1 MTQNNIDVQKEKII
15 NYALQYG
22 TSIEHAMQETH
33 TSISDICKTYD
44 IYYDILSERIEKVC
58 NEIVE
63 QKKSKKNTSGRYKRK
78 PEMEEHN
85 EKEKIFSSWSYICT
99 GSNPDDRVRQV

>member
-1 MTQNNIDVQKEKII
+1 MTQNNIDVQTEKII

-22 TSIEHAMQETH
+22 TSIEHAIQETH

-63 QKKSKKNTSGRYKRK
+63 QKKSKKNFLATLKDYKLASKFTK
-78 PEMEEHN
+78 PIKALLKN
-85 EKEKIFSSWSYICT
+85 KYGVVI
-99 GSNPDDRVRQV
+99 N

>member
-1 MTQNNIDVQKEKII
+1 MTQNNIDVQTEKAI

-22 TSIEHAMQETH
+22 TSIERAMH
-33 TSISDICKTYD
+33 LDICKTYD

-63 QKKSKKNTSGRYKRK
+63 QKKSKKNFLATLKDYKLASKFTK
-78 PEMEEHN
+78 PIKALLKN
-85 EKEKIFSSWSYICT
+85 KYGVVI
-99 GSNPDDRVRQV
+99 N

>member
-1 MTQNNIDVQKEKII
+1 MTQNNIDVQTEKII

-58 NEIVE
+58 TEIVD
-63 QKKSKKNTSGRYKRK
+63 QKKSKKNFLATLKDYKLASKFSK
-78 PEMEEHN
+78 PIKTLLKN
-85 EKEKIFSSWSYICT
+85 KYGVVI
-99 GSNPDDRVRQV
+99 N

>member
-1 MTQNNIDVQKEKII
+1 MTQNNIDVQTEKAI

-44 IYYDILSERIEKVC
+44 IYYDMLSERIEKVC

-63 QKKSKKNTSGRYKRK
+63 QKKSKKNFLATLKDYKLASKFTK
-78 PEMEEHN
+78 PIKALLKN
-85 EKEKIFSSWSYICT
+85 KYGVVI
-99 GSNPDDRVRQV
+99 N

>member
-1 MTQNNIDVQKEKII
+1 MTQNNIDVQTEKAI

-22 TSIEHAMQETH
+22 TSIEHAIQETH

-44 IYYDILSERIEKVC
+44 IYYDMLSERIEKVC

-63 QKKSKKNTSGRYKRK
+63 QKKSKKNFLATLKDYKLASKFTK
-78 PEMEEHN
+78 PIKALLKN
-85 EKEKIFSSWSYICT
+85 KYGVVI
-99 GSNPDDRVRQV
+99 N

>member
-1 MTQNNIDVQKEKII
+1 MTQNNIDVQTEKAI

-22 TSIEHAMQETH
+22 TSIERAMQETH
-33 TSISDICKTYD
+33 TVILDICKTYD

-63 QKKSKKNTSGRYKRK
+63 QKKSKKNFLATLKDYKLASKFTK
-78 PEMEEHN
+78 PIKALLKN
-85 EKEKIFSSWSYICT
+85 KYGVVI
-99 GSNPDDRVRQV
+99 N

>member
-1 MTQNNIDVQKEKII
+1 MTQNNIDVQTEKTI

-44 IYYDILSERIEKVC
+44 IYYDMLSERIEKVC

-63 QKKSKKNTSGRYKRK
+63 QKKNKKNFLATLKDYKLASKFSK
-78 PEMEEHN
+78 PIKALLKN
-85 EKEKIFSSWSYICT
+85 KYGVAI
-99 GSNPDDRVRQV
+99 N

>member
-1 MTQNNIDVQKEKII
+1 MTQNNIDVQTEKAI

-22 TSIEHAMQETH
+22 TSIERAMQETH

-63 QKKSKKNTSGRYKRK
+63 QKKSKKNFLATLKDYKLASKFTK
-78 PEMEEHN
+78 PIKALLKN
-85 EKEKIFSSWSYICT
+85 KYGVVI
-99 GSNPDDRVRQV
+99 N

>member
-1 MTQNNIDVQKEKII
+1 MTQNNIDVQTEKII

-58 NEIVE
+58 TEIVD
-63 QKKSKKNTSGRYKRK
+63 QKKSKKNFLATLKDYKLASKFTK
-78 PEMEEHN
+78 PIKALLKN
-85 EKEKIFSSWSYICT
+85 KYGVVI
-99 GSNPDDRVRQV
+99 N

>member
-1 MTQNNIDVQKEKII
+1 MTQNNIDVQTEKAI

-44 IYYDILSERIEKVC
+44 MYYDILSERIEKVC
-58 NEIVE
+58 NEIVD
-63 QKKSKKNTSGRYKRK
+63 QKKSKKNFLATLKDYKLASKFTK
-78 PEMEEHN
+78 PIKALLKN
-85 EKEKIFSSWSYICT
+85 KYGVVI
-99 GSNPDDRVRQV
+99 N

>member
-1 MTQNNIDVQKEKII
+1 MTQNNIDVQTEKII

-22 TSIEHAMQETH
+22 TSIEHAIQETH

-58 NEIVE
+58 NEIE
-63 QKKSKKNTSGRYKRK
+63 EKKKSKKNFLATLKDYKLASKFTK
-78 PEMEEHN
+78 PIKALLKN
-85 EKEKIFSSWSYICT
+85 KYGVVI
-99 GSNPDDRVRQV
+99 N

>member
-1 MTQNNIDVQKEKII
+1 MTQNNIDVQTEKAI

-22 TSIEHAMQETH
+22 TSIERAMQETH

-63 QKKSKKNTSGRYKRK
+63 QKKSKKNFLAILKDYKLASKFTK
-78 PEMEEHN
+78 PIKALLKN
-85 EKEKIFSSWSYICT
+85 KYGVVI
-99 GSNPDDRVRQV
+99 N

>member
-1 MTQNNIDVQKEKII
+1 MTQNNIDVQTEKTI

-22 TSIEHAMQETH
+22 TSIEHAIQETH

-63 QKKSKKNTSGRYKRK
+63 QKKSKKNFLATLKDYKLASKFTK
-78 PEMEEHN
+78 PIKALLKN
-85 EKEKIFSSWSYICT
+85 KYGVVI
-99 GSNPDDRVRQV
+99 N

>member
-1 MTQNNIDVQKEKII
+1 MTQNNIDVQTEKAI

-22 TSIEHAMQETH
+22 TSIEHAIQETH

-44 IYYDILSERIEKVC
+44 IYYDMLSERIEKVC

-63 QKKSKKNTSGRYKRK
+63 QKKSKKNFLATLKDYKLASKFTK
-78 PEMEEHN
+78 PIKALLKN
-85 EKEKIFSSWSYICT
+85 KYGVVI
-99 GSNPDDRVRQV
+99 D

>member
-1 MTQNNIDVQKEKII
+1 MTQNNIDVQTEKII

-63 QKKSKKNTSGRYKRK
+63 QKKSKKNFLATLKDYKLASKFSK
-78 PEMEEHN
+78 PIKALLKN
-85 EKEKIFSSWSYICT
+85 KYGVVI
-99 GSNPDDRVRQV
+99 N

>member
-1 MTQNNIDVQKEKII
+1 MTQNNIDVQTEKAI

-22 TSIEHAMQETH
+22 TSIERAMQETH
-33 TSISDICKTYD
+33 TIILDICKTYD

-63 QKKSKKNTSGRYKRK
+63 QKKSKKNFFATLKDYKLASKFTK
-78 PEMEEHN
+78 PIKALLKN
-85 EKEKIFSSWSYICT
+85 KYGVVI
-99 GSNPDDRVRQV
+99 D

>member
-1 MTQNNIDVQKEKII
+1 MTQNNIDMQTEKAI

-33 TSISDICKTYD
+33 TSISDICKAYD
-44 IYYDILSERIEKVC
+44 IYYDMLSERIEKVC

-63 QKKSKKNTSGRYKRK
+63 QKKSKKNFLATLKDYKLASKFSK
-78 PEMEEHN
+78 PIKALLKN
-85 EKEKIFSSWSYICT
+85 KYGVVI
-99 GSNPDDRVRQV
+99 N

>member
-1 MTQNNIDVQKEKII
+1 MTQNNIDVQTEKAI

-44 IYYDILSERIEKVC
+44 IYYDMLSERIEKVC

-63 QKKSKKNTSGRYKRK
+63 QKKSKKNFLATLKDYKLASKFSK
-78 PEMEEHN
+78 PIKALLKN
-85 EKEKIFSSWSYICT
+85 KYGVVI
-99 GSNPDDRVRQV
+99 N

>member
-1 MTQNNIDVQKEKII
+1 MTQNNIDVQTEKTI

-33 TSISDICKTYD
+33 TSILDICKTYD
-44 IYYDILSERIEKVC
+44 IYYDMLSERIEKVC

-63 QKKSKKNTSGRYKRK
+63 QKKSKKNFLATLKDYKLASKFSK
-78 PEMEEHN
+78 PIKALLKN
-85 EKEKIFSSWSYICT
+85 KYGVVI
-99 GSNPDDRVRQV
+99 N

>member
-1 MTQNNIDVQKEKII
+1 MTQDNIDVQTEKTI

-63 QKKSKKNTSGRYKRK
+63 QNKSKKNFLAVLKDYKLASKFSK
-78 PEMEEHN
+78 PIKALLKN
-85 EKEKIFSSWSYICT
+85 KYGVVI
-99 GSNPDDRVRQV
+99 N

>member
-1 MTQNNIDVQKEKII
+1 MTQNNIDTQTEKTI

-44 IYYDILSERIEKVC
+44 IYYDMLSERIEKVC

-63 QKKSKKNTSGRYKRK
+63 QKKSKKNFLATLKDYKLASKFSK
-78 PEMEEHN
+78 PIKALLKN
-85 EKEKIFSSWSYICT
+85 KYGVVI
-99 GSNPDDRVRQV
+99 N